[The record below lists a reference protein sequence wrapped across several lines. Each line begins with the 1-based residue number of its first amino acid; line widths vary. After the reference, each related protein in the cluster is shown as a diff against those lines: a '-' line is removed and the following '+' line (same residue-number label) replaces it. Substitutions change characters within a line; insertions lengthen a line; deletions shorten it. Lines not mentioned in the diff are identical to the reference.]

1 MKPTPTFA
9 ALLERFFT
17 QRLITQRQVS
27 PNTIASYR
35 DTFHLL
41 LEFALKRLGKA
52 PSALALSD
60 LDAPLI
66 CAFLDDLEQSRGVS
80 VRTRNLRLTAIRSF
94 FRYGAYQDP
103 ARSGQIQQ
111 VLSIPNK
118 RHDRRSV
125 GFLNRSE
132 IEALLGAPNLQ
143 TWDGRR
149 DRAFLLMAIQTG
161 LRLSE
166 MTGLRRRDIE
176 LGRGPHVRCR
186 GKGRK
191 ERCTPFTPQAVNV
204 LKAWLREPVRGD
216 VGLLF
221 PNIHGGQMSADA
233 VQYLVAKHTTA
244 ARLQCPSLKD
254 KRVTPHLM
262 RHTAA
267 MELLQSGVEPT
278 VIALWLGHESIKT
291 TQIYLDANL
300 AIKEEALAKMMP
312 VDAIPGRFRPADQSA
327 SVPQEP
333 VAGRNYAE
341 RGVGNPGR
349 SDVNVRSMR
358 RSFPCGIE
366 EAMPHPA

>member
-1 MKPTPTFA
+1 MKPTPSFA

-17 QRLITQRQVS
+17 QRMMAQRQVS

-41 LEFALKRLGKA
+41 LEFAQKRLRKP

-66 CAFLDDLEQSRGVS
+66 CAFLDDLEQSRGVI

-94 FRYGAYQDP
+94 FRYAAYQEP
-103 ARSGQIQQ
+103 ANSGQIQQ
-111 VLSIPNK
+111 VMSIPSK
-118 RHDRRSV
+118 RHDRRLV
-125 GFLNRSE
+125 GFLTRVE
-132 IEALLGAPNLQ
+132 IEALLAAPNLQ

-149 DRAFLLMAIQTG
+149 DRAFLMMSIQTG

-176 LGRGPHVRCR
+176 LGRGPHVRCL

-191 ERCTPFTPQAVNV
+191 ERCTPFTPQTVNV
-204 LKAWLREPVRGD
+204 LKSWLKEPVRGD
-216 VGLLF
+216 FDLLF
-221 PNIHGGQMSADA
+221 PNIHGGHMSADA
-233 VQYLVAKHTTA
+233 VQYLVAKHTIA
-244 ARLQCPSLKD
+244 ARLRCPTLKD
-254 KRVTPHLM
+254 KKVTPHVM

-300 AIKEEALAKMMP
+300 ALKEAALAKMMP
-312 VDAIPGRFRPADQSA
+312 IDAIPGRFRPADELLQFLK
-327 SVPQEP
+327 
-333 VAGRNYAE
+333 NL
-341 RGVGNPGR
+341 
-349 SDVNVRSMR
+349 
-358 RSFPCGIE
+358 
-366 EAMPHPA
+366 

>member
-1 MKPTPTFA
+1 MKPAPNLA

-17 QRLITQRQVS
+17 QRLAAQRQAS

-41 LEFALKRLGKA
+41 LEFAQERLHKP
-52 PSALALSD
+52 PSALALAD

-66 CAFLDDLEQSRGVS
+66 GAFLDDLEQSRGVN

-94 FRYGAYQDP
+94 FRYAAYQEP
-103 ARSGQIQQ
+103 ASSWQIQQ
-111 VLSIPNK
+111 VLSIPSK
-118 RHDRRSV
+118 RHDRRLV
-125 GFLNRSE
+125 DFLTRVE
-132 IEALLGAPNLQ
+132 IEALLAAPNRQ

-149 DRAFLLMAIQTG
+149 DHAFLMMAIQTG

-166 MTGLRRRDIE
+166 MTRLRWRDIE
-176 LGRGPHVRCR
+176 LGRGAHVRCQ

-191 ERCTPFTPQAVNV
+191 ERCTPFTPQTVKILN
-204 LKAWLREPVRGD
+204 AWLKELVRGD
-216 VGLLF
+216 FDLLF
-221 PNIHGGQMSADA
+221 PNIHGGHMSADA

-244 ARLQCPSLKD
+244 ARLQCPTLKD
-254 KRVTPHLM
+254 KRVSPHVM

-300 AIKEEALAKMMP
+300 ALKEAALAKVKP
-312 VDAIPGRFRPADQSA
+312 IDATPGRFRPTDKLLQFLKSL
-327 SVPQEP
+327 
-333 VAGRNYAE
+333 
-341 RGVGNPGR
+341 
-349 SDVNVRSMR
+349 
-358 RSFPCGIE
+358 
-366 EAMPHPA
+366 